1 MVYNT
6 VEFYPA
12 FKKKEILPY
21 VTTRMN
27 VEEILLV
34 KLVVTEGQILHDC
47 NYMSYLNYLN
57 HRIKLIDEESKMVV
71 AKGLGEGSLLFSGY
85 KILIMQDE

>member
-1 MVYNT
+1 M
-6 VEFYPA
+6 EFYPA